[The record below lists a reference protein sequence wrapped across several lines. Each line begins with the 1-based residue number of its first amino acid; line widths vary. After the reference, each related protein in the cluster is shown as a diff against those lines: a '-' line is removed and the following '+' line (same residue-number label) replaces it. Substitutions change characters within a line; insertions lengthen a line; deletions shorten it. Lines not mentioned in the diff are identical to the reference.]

1 MPGSKETETIEL
13 PPHQIKTKDKPHSA
27 VGPHSNS
34 NPFVTGI
41 FAILAPNTPTM
52 KPLLP
57 SLILLLSCLAF
68 GKLPAQT
75 GTLRGSL
82 TDARSG
88 EPLIGATIKARDT
101 GTTTDALGQYELI
114 LPKGA
119 HDITYSYLGYQS
131 ATRTVIIE
139 AGKVLEVDIAL
150 EESATI
156 LQMATVTS
164 GKYEKPLGEV
174 TVSLDVI
181 KPRLVESINT
191 TSVSQVL
198 DKMPGFNMIGGQA
211 NIRGGSGYSY
221 GAGSRVL
228 LLIDDIPILTADA
241 GFPNWKDVPIENL
254 AQIEV
259 VKGAASALYG
269 SSALNGIVNIRTAFA
284 GSSPELKAA
293 VFHGQ
298 VFAPKNKEAWWWK
311 DRPQP
316 FSTGASASY
325 KQKFGRFDL
334 VAGLFAQHDRSYN
347 RGEYSSYKRFN
358 LNTLYR
364 FNDRLTLGLNA
375 NINAGE
381 GASFFF
387 WKDAEVHIFEGAP
400 GTYSRTRSLRYNL
413 DPRLTYFDP
422 AGNKHKFLGRYY
434 SVGNNSNNN
443 QSNASKV
450 YYGEYQFQ
458 RKWEKLNL
466 MSTAGLV
473 YSGSHVAAPLYGD
486 TTYTSRNIAAYVQ
499 VEKKFFSRLNLSAGL
514 RYEDN
519 LLNNPGF
526 SYRNNFGEE
535 VIIEPSVEREA
546 KPVLRLGANYQLAAY
561 TYLRA
566 SWGQGYRY
574 PTIAEK
580 YIRTSFGGV
589 PISPSPDLKS
599 ETGWSAELGLKQG
612 FKVSGFS
619 GLLDLAIFY
628 NRYRNMME
636 FTFIDFF
643 LTGFQS
649 RNVGNTNIKGLEIS
663 LMGQGKT
670 GPIFQQIIAG
680 YTYIDPRFDQFDT
693 TAILPGQ
700 DPSEGQLNAFNSSA
714 DYNVLKY
721 RYRHTFKLDWQA
733 DYRTWSIGIALQHNS
748 FMEAIDAIFE
758 ELVVPGLAKFRENE
772 NGQGATTLNIRLAWQ
787 LNPNHKLSFLLNN
800 LLNET
805 YYTRPGQLQM
815 PRNASIRWD
824 MKF

>member
-1 MPGSKETETIEL
+1 MR
-13 PPHQIKTKDKPHSA
+13 A
-27 VGPHSNS
+27 
-34 NPFVTGI
+34 
-41 FAILAPNTPTM
+41 
-52 KPLLP
+52 LLP
-57 SLILLLSCLAF
+57 SSILLFFFLFSIHLA
-68 GKLPAQT
+68 AQT
-75 GTLRGSL
+75 GTLQGKI
-82 TDARSG
+82 TDAHTG
-88 EPLIGATIKARDT
+88 EPLIGATIKARDG
-101 GTTTDALGQYELI
+101 GTTTDTQGQYSLT

-119 HDITYSYLGYQS
+119 QDITYSYLGYQS
-131 ATRTVIIE
+131 ETHTVIIE
-139 AGKVLEVDIAL
+139 AGKALEVNIAL
-150 EESATI
+150 KESATI
-156 LQMATVTS
+156 LQTATITS

-228 LLIDDIPILTADA
+228 LLIDDVPILTADA

-284 GSSPELKAA
+284 GSQPELKAA
-293 VFHGQ
+293 LFHGS
-298 VFAPKNKEAWWWK
+298 VFAPENKNAWWWK
-311 DRPQP
+311 DKPKP
-316 FSTGASASY
+316 FSTGVSMSY

-334 VAGLFAQHDRSYN
+334 VTGLFAQHDRSYN
-347 RGEYSSYKRFN
+347 RGEFSSYKRFN
-358 LNTLYR
+358 INTLYR
-364 FNDRLTLGLNA
+364 FSDRLTAGLNA
-375 NINAGE
+375 NINGGQ

-387 WKDAEVHIFEGAP
+387 WKDAETHIYEGAA
-400 GTYSRTRSLRYNL
+400 GTYSRTRSLRYNI

-434 SVGNNSNNN
+434 SVGNDSNND

-458 RKWEKLNL
+458 RAWENIGLI
-466 MSTAGLV
+466 STAGLV
-473 YSGSHVAAPLYGD
+473 YSGSYVEAPLYGD
-486 TTYTSRNIAAYVQ
+486 TSYTSRNIAAYIQ
-499 VEKKFFSRLNLSAGL
+499 LERKFFSRLNLSAGL

-519 LLNNPGF
+519 RLNNPGF
-526 SYRNNFGEE
+526 SYRNNFGEL
-535 VIIEPSVEREA
+535 VLIEPSIEHEA
-546 KPVLRLGANYQLAAY
+546 KPVFRLGANYQLAPY

-580 YIRTSFGGV
+580 YIRTAFGGV
-589 PISPSPDLKS
+589 PISPSPELTS

-612 FKVSGFS
+612 FQISRFS
-619 GLLDLAIFY
+619 GLFDLALFY

-636 FTFIDFF
+636 FTFVDFF

-649 RNVGNTNIKGLEIS
+649 RNVGNTHIKGLETSI
-663 LMGQGKT
+663 MGQGEI
-670 GPIFQQIIAG
+670 GPLFVQIIAG

-693 TAILPGQ
+693 TAIQGGQ
-700 DPSEGQLNAFNSSA
+700 KPTEGQLNALNSSA

-721 RYRHTFKLDWQA
+721 RYRNTFKLDWQT
-733 DYRTWSIGIALQHNS
+733 DFRSWSLGIALQHNS
-748 FMEAIDAIFE
+748 YMEAIDAIFE
-758 ELVVPGLAKFRENE
+758 NLVVPGLAKFRENE
-772 NGQGATTLNIRLAWQ
+772 NDKGATTLNLRLAWQ
-787 LNPNHKLSFLLNN
+787 LNPHHKLSLLLNN
-800 LLNET
+800 VFNET
-805 YYTRPGQLQM
+805 YYTRPGKLQT
-815 PRNASIRWD
+815 PRNASLRWD
-824 MKF
+824 LKF